1 MMSGQPHGK
10 NQPATGLTA
19 AAHRGG
25 LPRLLLGF
33 RWGHLFFCLGTLL
46 SVGWLGT
53 AGSSA
58 ADSVFE
64 ESFESFDPSRFLT
77 KIPNRNTEVRGG
89 VLWTRGESGGKYPP
103 MVYLPIAGRDLEI
116 RFRYRHLGEGGWL
129 WFFVDGDDGFG
140 SVDHMLRIKLLR
152 DAIQLQ
158 IDSHTLDAK
167 HPLLQA
173 GRAPDPVS
181 RAYRLNERFPP
192 IPLDLRT
199 NVWRELRL
207 RFHGSTVDIALD
219 AGGWQHRLEHPGF
232 DAAKRKLL
240 WMQNGG
246 AAGLELDD
254 IHVTAASGR
263 VISP

>member
-1 MMSGQPHGK
+1 MCCQLLGEKPHAMCI
-10 NQPATGLTA
+10 PAEAKGSVLK
-19 AAHRGG
+19 
-25 LPRLLLGF
+25 LLSLGF
-33 RWGHLFFCLGTLL
+33 RVRHLYFCLGVVLAGGWFG
-46 SVGWLGT
+46 SVRL
-53 AGSSA
+53 AA

-77 KIPNRNTEVRGG
+77 KIPNKNSEVRDG

-103 MVYLPIAGRDLEI
+103 MVYLPIDGRDLEI

-152 DAIQLQ
+152 ESIQLQ

-167 HPLLQA
+167 HPLLQP
-173 GRAPDPVS
+173 GRAPDPIS

-192 IPLDLRT
+192 LPIDLRM
-199 NVWRELRL
+199 NGWRELRL
-207 RFHGSTVDIALD
+207 RFQGGTVWMQLD
-219 AGGWQHRLEHPGF
+219 AGGWQHRLEHPCF

-246 AAGLELDD
+246 AAGIELDD
-254 IHVTAASGR
+254 IRVASVSGKAL
-263 VISP
+263 SP